1 MTIPCGRITFSGL
14 LDEADRLAFSDFDI
28 QTVGGDTVLI
38 GELDQPT
45 LVSVT
50 NRLRPLGRMILSL
63 DSEAEGSGTKR

>member
-1 MTIPCGRITFSGL
+1 MTTQRGRITFSGV

-28 QTVGGDTVLI
+28 QTVGENTVLI

-50 NRLRPLGRMILSL
+50 NRLLPLGRMILSL
-63 DSEAEGSGTKR
+63 DSEAEAHGS

>member
-1 MTIPCGRITFSGL
+1 MTIPRGRITFSGV

-28 QTVGGDTVLI
+28 QTVGGNTVLI

-50 NRLRPLGRMILSL
+50 NRLRPLGRCILSL
-63 DSEAEGSGTKR
+63 NSEAEAPGS